1 MAMEQIGYVTG
12 IDNGIA
18 KIRVDRESACGGNC
32 GACHG
37 CPNTAVLVSFPN
49 DPHAP
54 FVIGE
59 KVRIL
64 MPTGTFFFGIIK
76 SYGVLIL
83 SVLAGAILGYSLHHG
98 EGFAVL
104 GAGLGLVLGGC
115 LVHVLSRKAKPSMR
129 IQRMDRQEADK

>member
-1 MAMEQIGYVTG
+1 MAMEQLGYVAK
-12 IDNGIA
+12 IDDGIA

-49 DPHAP
+49 DPQDP
-54 FVIGE
+54 FSIGE

-83 SVLAGAILGYSLHHG
+83 SVLAGAVLGYSLNQS
-98 EGFAVL
+98 EGFSVL

-115 LVHVLSRKAKPSMR
+115 WVHVLSRKSKPSMR
-129 IQRMDRQEADK
+129 IQRMDR